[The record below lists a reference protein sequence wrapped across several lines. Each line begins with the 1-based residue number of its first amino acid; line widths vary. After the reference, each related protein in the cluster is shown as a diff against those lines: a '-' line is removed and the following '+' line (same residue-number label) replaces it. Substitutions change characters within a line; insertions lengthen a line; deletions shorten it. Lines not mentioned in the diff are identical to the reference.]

1 VTPEVSSKRRRIP
14 AVRRA
19 AMAASYLAKA
29 GMKPSAISFDSN
41 DGFTIDL
48 TGETSAPEAASD
60 WDYLLNGTA

>member
-1 VTPEVSSKRRRIP
+1 
-14 AVRRA
+14 
-19 AMAASYLAKA
+19 MAASYLAKA